1 MINTNKSL
9 LHSTPLRKPL
19 VQFTAT
25 PNFHQYPGTQ
35 PNKPCQAM
43 MRKKHNTTLPVICSN
58 KISNIHWHLI
68 NLCAVILFYVSQ
80 YADVILAHEI
90 DRHTLKHHTNSASR
104 HCNLQ
109 INSLLYTHTHT
120 KALKLSSQSN
130 KY

>member
-1 MINTNKSL
+1 
-9 LHSTPLRKPL
+9 
-19 VQFTAT
+19 
-25 PNFHQYPGTQ
+25 
-35 PNKPCQAM
+35 M

-104 HCNLQ
+104 RCNLQ
-109 INSLLYTHTHT
+109 INSLAPKTTRTTNAMDVKFTVIWEIIIYDKRNL
-120 KALKLSSQSN
+120 LNIQSSSPN
-130 KY
+130 IRSD